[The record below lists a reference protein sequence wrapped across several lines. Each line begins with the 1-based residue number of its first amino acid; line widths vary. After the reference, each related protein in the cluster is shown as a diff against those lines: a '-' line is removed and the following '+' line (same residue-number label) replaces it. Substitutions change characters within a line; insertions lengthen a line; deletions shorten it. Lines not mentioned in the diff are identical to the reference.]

1 MKKKI
6 FPIVLMVIGIGL
18 IALGLISTNKI
29 LDKTKKPKKLEGYDI
44 KETSTLT
51 TCIDENCEYKME
63 DLYADISYDYDS
75 DTLQKAIKELNE
87 NTQKYYKIAKESTID
102 ASCQATNPSAN
113 QNSLR
118 IKSDYNTYSDGK
130 VITLNIKRT
139 KINIC
144 TNEKES
150 FQSENYVYDIED
162 DKMLSLEETKTK
174 LNITNQDIHT
184 AIKSANENFALEYNI
199 TITTREEY
207 TDIKIYYNTA
217 GDLYLSYYVD
227 ELKEYMQALLRE
239 RQS

>member
-1 MKKKI
+1 MKNKI
-6 FPIVLMVIGIGL
+6 FPIILIAIGISL
-18 IALGLISTNKI
+18 IVIGLISTNKI
-29 LDKTKKPKKLEGYDI
+29 LNKAKVPKKLEGYDI

-75 DTLQKAIKELNE
+75 DILQKAIKELNE
-87 NTQKYYKIAKESTID
+87 NTQKYYKIANESTID
-102 ASCQATNPSAN
+102 ASCQATIPTAN
-113 QNSLR
+113 KNSIR

-162 DKMLSLEETKTK
+162 DKMLTLEETKDK

-184 AIKSANENFALEYNI
+184 AIKNANDNFVVEYNTPII
-199 TITTREEY
+199 TKEEY
-207 TDIKIYYNTA
+207 ADIKIYYNTA
-217 GDLYLSYYVD
+217 GDLYVSYYVD
-227 ELKEYMQALLRE
+227 ELNEYMQALLRE
-239 RQS
+239 R